1 MTGKRVLIVNKFLY
15 PRGGDCI
22 VALST
27 ADLLR
32 REGYEVALWG
42 MDYPDNLPQ
51 PLSDTFAPQVS
62 FSSGS
67 RLAAVKR
74 VMGVGD
80 VRRAFAAAL
89 ERFRPD
95 TVHFHNIHSYL
106 SPAIVGMAR
115 RFGARTVWTMHDY
128 KLLCPAY
135 VCTDPD
141 GRPCTACFDHPWSVV
156 NKRCMKG
163 NLGASLM
170 GWAEARRWP
179 VSALCR
185 VTDMFVSP
193 SAFMTSMLVTSGV
206 PYSRITTICNALDP
220 AKETLLRST
229 PADSPRSGIVYAGR
243 LSREKGIDKLL
254 EAVASMPE
262 KPRLSIYGDG
272 PLAAELKER
281 YASRPNI
288 RFMGHTDAGTIVN
301 ALATAEMAVCP
312 SMWYENNPL
321 SVIEAL
327 SAGTPVL
334 GADMGGI
341 PELISRT
348 NGMLYDPHDPGALV
362 GALRGMMIRSFDNAS
377 IKAEALGRFSADT
390 HLRKL
395 LQIL

>member
-32 REGYEVALWG
+32 RQGCEVALWG

-51 PLSDTFAPQVS
+51 PLDDTFATQVS
-62 FSSGS
+62 FTTGS
-67 RLAAVKR
+67 RIAAMKR
-74 VMGVGD
+74 IMGFGD
-80 VRRAFAAAL
+80 IRASFAAAL
-89 ERFRPD
+89 RRFRPD

-106 SPAIVGMAR
+106 SPAIVGMAK

-135 VCTDPD
+135 ICTDPD

-156 NKRCMKG
+156 SKRCMKG
-163 NLGASLM
+163 SLAASLM

-179 VSALCR
+179 VSGLCR

-220 AKETLLRST
+220 VKEALLRSI
-229 PADSPRSGIVYAGR
+229 PADTPRSGLIYTGR

-254 EAVASMPE
+254 EAVVSMPE
-262 KPRLSIYGDG
+262 KPLLSVYGDG
-272 PLAAELKER
+272 PLAEEMHAR
-281 YASRPNI
+281 YASHANI
-288 RFMGHTDAGTIVN
+288 RFMGHADAATITDA
-301 ALATAEMAVCP
+301 LASAKMLVCP
-312 SMWYENNPL
+312 SMCYDNNPL

-334 GADMGGI
+334 GAEIGGI
-341 PELISRT
+341 TELITHT
-348 NGMLYDPHDPGALV
+348 NGMLYDPHAPGALV
-362 GALRGMMIRSFDNAS
+362 AAMRGMMIRTFDNAA
-377 IKAEALGRFSADT
+377 IKAESLDRFSTDT
-390 HLRKL
+390 HLSKL